1 MLREGLFSKNVM
13 RLVLAAMLLALL
25 CLPGQSQ
32 DTQSEL
38 ANLRKHLELPD
49 STPIKLSLSS
59 TLPPNRPLNVFIAVG
74 LDVGVRGNFSR
85 WLAEWNKKDG
95 KRHGLVSLVS
105 EISQAQVILAR
116 YALRDR
122 VTTETNTRVVPGVAI
137 DPSTGQTVTRPVPRT
152 SSYSVVPVYAYV
164 ISRNPAGLEIIWRY
178 VGQDYV
184 AETKR
189 SGQKLRDD
197 CFTLMKSRQRP
208 ENK

>member
-95 KRHGLVSLVS
+95 KRHGLVNLVS

-122 VTTETNTRVVPGVAI
+122 VQTDTRVVPGVAI
-137 DPSTGQTVTRPVPRT
+137 DPTTGQTVTRPVPRT
-152 SSYSVVPVYAYV
+152 YSVVPVYAYV

-184 AETKR
+184 AETKS
-189 SGQKLRDD
+189 SGKKLRDD
-197 CFTLMKSRQRP
+197 FLTLMKSRQRP